1 MDYIKSAFKNN
12 SNMMFALIIVI
23 GIIIALL
30 YVFKFKFNIME
41 NFASSNSDTNN
52 SNSSPVEILL
62 FHTDWCPH
70 CKTAKP
76 EWDKISEEYSSK
88 TVNDRKIIFK
98 DINCTTETAETE
110 QLMTKYKVE
119 GFPTIKLLKEG
130 NVVDFD
136 AKPIYSNLVSFINTV
151 V

>member
-1 MDYIKSAFKNN
+1 M
-12 SNMMFALIIVI
+12 
-23 GIIIALL
+23 
-30 YVFKFKFNIME
+30 KFNFME
-41 NFASSNSDTNN
+41 NFTSSTSDTND

-76 EWDKISEEYSSK
+76 EWDKVSEEYSSK
-88 TVNDRKIIFK
+88 TVNGRKIIFK

-119 GFPTIKLLKEG
+119 GFPTIKLLKDD
-130 NVVDFD
+130 NVIDFD
-136 AKPIYSNLVSFINTV
+136 AKPIYSNLVSFINTAV
-151 V
+151 